1 MERARP
7 FSKAHCR
14 PPRRRPKAKIFT
26 GRLCRSGRLPL
37 FCKSIRCAA
46 TVKAVQRAL
55 VFFSPLPPQRTRVGT
70 AFPPG
75 GRKQFRLGRY
85 TVRNRRQ
92 KTGVLG
98 PSQRQRHWQAKGR
111 AVLQSKIPLY
121 SKLDFTKGSADLR
134 KNTRLLLAD
143 FSKAGA
149 ALRKKRPPATGR
161 LCRGRRS
168 LAKKASSCNRQ
179 TLPGRRSLANK
190 VPSCNRQTLPGQAR
204 LCEKSALLQ
213 QADFAGAARPC
224 WKIFALHQGLPCRKA
239 EGGASPAL
247 LSRLLIPC
255 RKAFFAFLG
264 R

>member
-111 AVLQSKIPLY
+111 AVLQRKIPLY

-143 FSKAGA
+143 FSKAGTV
-149 ALRKKRPPATGR
+149 LRKKCLPATDR
-161 LCRGRRS
+161 LAG
-168 LAKKASSCNRQ
+168 
-179 TLPGRRSLANK
+179 
-190 VPSCNRQTLPGQAR
+190 GQA
-204 LCEKSALLQ
+204 Q
-213 QADFAGAARPC
+213 PC
-224 WKIFALHQGLPCRKA
+224 WKIFALHQGPLCRKA

-247 LSRLLIPC
+247 LSRPLAHFLPQSIFCLPRQVKASSALLSMLPSRRAAAALLSPPRPRSSGC
-255 RKAFFAFLG
+255 RKE
-264 R
+264 RPRKP

>member
-55 VFFSPLPPQRTRVGT
+55 VFFSPLPPQRTRART

-85 TVRNRRQ
+85 TVRNRCQ

-111 AVLQSKIPLY
+111 AVLQRKIPLY
-121 SKLDFTKGSADLR
+121 GKLDFSKGSADLR
-134 KNTRLLLAD
+134 KNTRLLLTD
-143 FSKAGA
+143 FSEAGTV
-149 ALRKKRPPATGR
+149 LRKKCSSAAGR
-161 LCRGRRS
+161 LCRGSTALLENFRLASGPALPQGRRRRFSCAVVKAAHS
-168 LAKKASSCNRQ
+168 LPQSIFCLPRQVKASS
-179 TLPGRRSLANK
+179 
-190 VPSCNRQTLPGQAR
+190 
-204 LCEKSALLQ
+204 
-213 QADFAGAARPC
+213 
-224 WKIFALHQGLPCRKA
+224 
-239 EGGASPAL
+239 AL
-247 LSRLLIPC
+247 LSMLPFRRAAAALLLTPQPRNIRC
-255 RKAFFAFLG
+255 RKE
-264 R
+264 RPRKP